1 MAERHKREA
10 KLNRGRKAK
19 NKGREVLPNT
29 KKSTST
35 EVINQEHK
43 EIIKWFQTVK
53 FRRTLFGGVD
63 ENDVWKKLQELNQL
77 YESAIRAERE
87 RYNILLTDHEKTYES
102 LIYKYKQ
109 ELMKMRAR
117 QSRLRWT
124 IQKMKCHQKPEM
136 RCGGDADCKKYEL
149 FQNNPQTKKRSRD
162 QKWLH
167 TATRK
172 NHISNRMR
180 RIIIHT
186 GIFTYESAGQW
197 NVPGNQRR

>member
-19 NKGREVLPNT
+19 NKGREVLTNI
-29 KKSTST
+29 KKSTYK

-102 LIYKYKQ
+102 QIYKYKQ
-109 ELMKMRAR
+109 ELMKNEGTTEQTEMDN
-117 QSRLRWT
+117 T
-124 IQKMKCHQKPEM
+124 ENEVPPE
-136 RCGGDADCKKYEL
+136 
-149 FQNNPQTKKRSRD
+149 
-162 QKWLH
+162 
-167 TATRK
+167 TR
-172 NHISNRMR
+172 NEVR
-180 RIIIHT
+180 R
-186 GIFTYESAGQW
+186 
-197 NVPGNQRR
+197 

>member
-43 EIIKWFQTVK
+43 EIIK
-53 FRRTLFGGVD
+53 
-63 ENDVWKKLQELNQL
+63 LQELNQL

-102 LIYKYKQ
+102 QIYKYKQ
-109 ELMKMRAR
+109 ELMKNEGTTEQTEMDN
-117 QSRLRWT
+117 T
-124 IQKMKCHQKPEM
+124 ENEVPPE
-136 RCGGDADCKKYEL
+136 
-149 FQNNPQTKKRSRD
+149 
-162 QKWLH
+162 
-167 TATRK
+167 TR
-172 NHISNRMR
+172 NEVR
-180 RIIIHT
+180 R
-186 GIFTYESAGQW
+186 
-197 NVPGNQRR
+197 

>member
-109 ELMKMRAR
+109 ELMKNEATTEQTEMDN
-117 QSRLRWT
+117 T
-124 IQKMKCHQKPEM
+124 ENEVPPE
-136 RCGGDADCKKYEL
+136 
-149 FQNNPQTKKRSRD
+149 
-162 QKWLH
+162 
-167 TATRK
+167 TR
-172 NHISNRMR
+172 NEVR
-180 RIIIHT
+180 R
-186 GIFTYESAGQW
+186 
-197 NVPGNQRR
+197 

>member
-1 MAERHKREA
+1 
-10 KLNRGRKAK
+10 
-19 NKGREVLPNT
+19 
-29 KKSTST
+29 
-35 EVINQEHK
+35 
-43 EIIKWFQTVK
+43 
-53 FRRTLFGGVD
+53 
-63 ENDVWKKLQELNQL
+63 
-77 YESAIRAERE
+77 
-87 RYNILLTDHEKTYES
+87 
-102 LIYKYKQ
+102 
-109 ELMKMRAR
+109 
-117 QSRLRWT
+117 
-124 IQKMKCHQKPEM
+124 M

-149 FQNNPQTKKRSRD
+149 FQKDELSVDHPLQLPDNTQTKKRSRD

>member
-63 ENDVWKKLQELNQL
+63 ENDVWKKLQELFRQRL
-77 YESAIRAERE
+77 DELRKESSEGE
-87 RYNILLTDHEKTYES
+87 ETH
-102 LIYKYKQ
+102 
-109 ELMKMRAR
+109 
-117 QSRLRWT
+117 
-124 IQKMKCHQKPEM
+124 H
-136 RCGGDADCKKYEL
+136 G
-149 FQNNPQTKKRSRD
+149 
-162 QKWLH
+162 
-167 TATRK
+167 
-172 NHISNRMR
+172 
-180 RIIIHT
+180 
-186 GIFTYESAGQW
+186 
-197 NVPGNQRR
+197 

>member
-87 RYNILLTDHEKTYES
+87 RLRHRGE
-102 LIYKYKQ
+102 
-109 ELMKMRAR
+109 RACHGGCEYVWHR
-117 QSRLRWT
+117 WPLR
-124 IQKMKCHQKPEM
+124 
-136 RCGGDADCKKYEL
+136 G
-149 FQNNPQTKKRSRD
+149 
-162 QKWLH
+162 
-167 TATRK
+167 
-172 NHISNRMR
+172 
-180 RIIIHT
+180 
-186 GIFTYESAGQW
+186 
-197 NVPGNQRR
+197 

>member
-1 MAERHKREA
+1 
-10 KLNRGRKAK
+10 
-19 NKGREVLPNT
+19 
-29 KKSTST
+29 
-35 EVINQEHK
+35 
-43 EIIKWFQTVK
+43 
-53 FRRTLFGGVD
+53 
-63 ENDVWKKLQELNQL
+63 
-77 YESAIRAERE
+77 
-87 RYNILLTDHEKTYES
+87 
-102 LIYKYKQ
+102 
-109 ELMKMRAR
+109 MRAR

-197 NVPGNQRR
+197 NVPGNQRRWPAYRIPFTEKFPVKWCCCIQGKWETAGRKNTGTRNRCHYHRWHRATSCQWNSPNRRNRISYICKKRNKKISI

>member
-87 RYNILLTDHEKTYES
+87 RYES
-102 LIYKYKQ
+102 QIYKYKQ
-109 ELMKMRAR
+109 ELMKNEGTTEQTEMDN
-117 QSRLRWT
+117 T
-124 IQKMKCHQKPEM
+124 ENEVPPE
-136 RCGGDADCKKYEL
+136 
-149 FQNNPQTKKRSRD
+149 
-162 QKWLH
+162 
-167 TATRK
+167 TR
-172 NHISNRMR
+172 NEVR
-180 RIIIHT
+180 R
-186 GIFTYESAGQW
+186 
-197 NVPGNQRR
+197 

>member
-1 MAERHKREA
+1 
-10 KLNRGRKAK
+10 
-19 NKGREVLPNT
+19 LPNT

-102 LIYKYKQ
+102 QIYKYKQ
-109 ELMKMRAR
+109 ELMKNEGTTEQTEMDN
-117 QSRLRWT
+117 T
-124 IQKMKCHQKPEM
+124 ENEVPPE
-136 RCGGDADCKKYEL
+136 
-149 FQNNPQTKKRSRD
+149 
-162 QKWLH
+162 
-167 TATRK
+167 TR
-172 NHISNRMR
+172 NEVR
-180 RIIIHT
+180 R
-186 GIFTYESAGQW
+186 
-197 NVPGNQRR
+197 

>member
-63 ENDVWKKLQELNQL
+63 ENDVWKKLQELNL
-77 YESAIRAERE
+77 
-87 RYNILLTDHEKTYES
+87 S
-102 LIYKYKQ
+102 LI
-109 ELMKMRAR
+109 
-117 QSRLRWT
+117 
-124 IQKMKCHQKPEM
+124 
-136 RCGGDADCKKYEL
+136 
-149 FQNNPQTKKRSRD
+149 
-162 QKWLH
+162 
-167 TATRK
+167 
-172 NHISNRMR
+172 HISEPTRLGM
-180 RIIIHT
+180 ISYAV
-186 GIFTYESAGQW
+186 FCLKKKK
-197 NVPGNQRR
+197 

>member
-53 FRRTLFGGVD
+53 
-63 ENDVWKKLQELNQL
+63 NDVWKKLQELNQL

-102 LIYKYKQ
+102 QIYKYKQ
-109 ELMKMRAR
+109 ELMKNEGTTEQTEMDN
-117 QSRLRWT
+117 T
-124 IQKMKCHQKPEM
+124 ENEVPPE
-136 RCGGDADCKKYEL
+136 
-149 FQNNPQTKKRSRD
+149 
-162 QKWLH
+162 
-167 TATRK
+167 TR
-172 NHISNRMR
+172 NEVR
-180 RIIIHT
+180 R
-186 GIFTYESAGQW
+186 
-197 NVPGNQRR
+197 